1 MTKREAA
8 ETQKA
13 RLPSSGSRYPGVHGK
28 VVDWA
33 EHVLGGHALCPRSL
47 YRQDRAVLGS
57 PDGSRDPRSRAERLE
72 NWELQAAET
81 IRRERKR
88 NEAQHLVVVQLARAR
103 ILGL

>member
-1 MTKREAA
+1 M
-8 ETQKA
+8 
-13 RLPSSGSRYPGVHGK
+13 
-28 VVDWA
+28 
-33 EHVLGGHALCPRSL
+33 L
-47 YRQDRAVLGS
+47 YVRVRFTDKTELYWGS